1 MQTLPYVDYQ
11 RYLGEWYDIAHLPFG
26 YQPQN
31 AMNTTATYSLISTDP
46 LKISVDNRS
55 TMPSGQ
61 EIRARGVA
69 TLDQSDPNT
78 NAKLNVD
85 FGIESRD
92 DGKYWILMLDQKNY
106 KWAVVGHPN
115 RQMLWIL
122 SRDPTMSEDLLEH
135 IYYQLQTEHG
145 YDPRVLQ
152 DIQYTRH
159 SQVLRL

>member
-1 MQTLPYVDYQ
+1 MQTVSYVDYD
-11 RYLGEWYDIAHLPFG
+11 RYLGKWYDIAHLPFG

-31 AMNTTATYSLISTDP
+31 ATNTTATYGLISADP

-61 EIRARGVA
+61 EIRAQGVA

-92 DGKYWILMLDQKNY
+92 DGKYWILMLDEANY
-106 KWAVVGHPN
+106 QWAVVGHPN

-122 SRDPTMSEDLLEH
+122 SRTPKISRQLLQE
-135 IYYQLQTEHG
+135 IFYRLQMEHG
-145 YDPRVLQ
+145 YDPGVLQ
-152 DIQYTRH
+152 SIQYTHH
-159 SQVLRL
+159 SQTMRF